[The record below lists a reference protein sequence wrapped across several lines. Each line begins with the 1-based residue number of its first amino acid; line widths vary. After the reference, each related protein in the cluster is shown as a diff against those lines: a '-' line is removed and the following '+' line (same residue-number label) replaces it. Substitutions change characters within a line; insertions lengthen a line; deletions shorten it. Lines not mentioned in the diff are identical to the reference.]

1 MRVSGICFM
10 KWLYFG
16 SICGQSNSEYQFV
29 EGKISMR
36 KILYVSDLD
45 GTLLRSNQTTSEYTN
60 RVINEL
66 TEKGIFFSYA
76 TARSIYTAKIVTN
89 GLKAKFPVIAY
100 NGVCIMDNQSLEIMD
115 ANYFDD
121 NVYSLFNELFS
132 ESIYPT
138 VYAMIDGKERF
149 SNLPAKSSKGTLDFI
164 ETRNDIR
171 KRKVDTEDELIAGDI
186 FYITCIET
194 PEKIKPFYDK
204 YKGMYHCIY
213 QKDIYFGEQWL
224 EIMPKNATKAS
235 AIQRLKR
242 RLGCD
247 YVIAFGDG
255 VNDIEMFEMAD
266 EAYAVENAAP
276 ELKAIATGIIGNN
289 NDDGVAHWFEENM
302 AF

>member
-1 MRVSGICFM
+1 M
-10 KWLYFG
+10 
-16 SICGQSNSEYQFV
+16 N
-29 EGKISMR
+29 MR

-66 TEKGIFFSYA
+66 TDKGIFFSYA

-89 GLKAKFPVIAY
+89 GLEAKFPVIAY
-100 NGVCIMDNQSLEIMD
+100 NGVCIVDNQSLEIMD

-121 NVYSLFNELFS
+121 NVYFCLNELFS
-132 ESIYPT
+132 EGIYPT
-138 VYAMIDGKERF
+138 VYAMIDGKEKF

-171 KRKVDTEDELIAGDI
+171 KRIVDTEDELIAGDI
-186 FYITCIET
+186 FYITCIEA

-204 YKGMYHCIY
+204 YKGMYHCVY
-213 QKDIYFGEQWL
+213 QKDIYSGEQWL

-242 RLGCD
+242 MLGCD

-255 VNDIEMFEMAD
+255 INDIEMFEMAD
-266 EAYAVENAAP
+266 EAYATENAVP
-276 ELKAIATGIIGNN
+276 ELKAFATGIIGNN
-289 NDDGVAHWFEENM
+289 NDDGVAHWLEENIT
-302 AF
+302 F